1 MIARDLYRLAWTLQA
16 HVPDLRIRD
25 TVGDPLMQNA
35 VADRCM
41 ATCQQA
47 GIADGDARV
56 IGEALAGYLYG
67 WCGRDAQLDE
77 QVSQAQMALNLGA
90 GGDGEPVMPQRPTGT
105 VLPVVA
111 IVQMVAGVLGVA
123 LEARL

>member
-1 MIARDLYRLAWTLQA
+1 MIARDIDALASTLQA
-16 HVPDLRIRD
+16 HVPDLHIRD

-47 GIADGDARV
+47 GMTDGDARV

-67 WCGRDAQLDE
+67 WCGRDAHLDE
-77 QVSQAQMALNLGA
+77 RVCQAQAALNRGA
-90 GGDGEPVMPQRPTGT
+90 GGAGDHVMPQRPTGT
-105 VLPVVA
+105 VLPVFA
-111 IVQMVAGVLGVA
+111 IVQMVAGVVGVE
-123 LEARL
+123 LDAR

>member
-1 MIARDLYRLAWTLQA
+1 MNTRDLSWLAWTLQA
-16 HVPDLRIRD
+16 QLPDPRIRD

-67 WCGRDAQLDE
+67 WCGRDAHLDE
-77 QVSQAQMALNLGA
+77 SVSRAQAALNLGA
-90 GGDGEPVMPQRPTGT
+90 GGDGELIMPQRPTGT

-111 IVQMVAGVLGVA
+111 IVRMVAAVLG
-123 LEARL
+123 LEREAR

>member
-1 MIARDLYRLAWTLQA
+1 MIARDLYPLASTLQA

-47 GIADGDARV
+47 GMADEDARV

-77 QVSQAQMALNLGA
+77 RVGQAQATLNLGA
-90 GGDGEPVMPQRPTGT
+90 GGDGELVMPQRPPGT

-111 IVQMVAGVLGVA
+111 IVQMLAGVLGVD
-123 LEARL
+123 LEAR

>member
-1 MIARDLYRLAWTLQA
+1 
-16 HVPDLRIRD
+16 
-25 TVGDPLMQNA
+25 MQNA
-35 VADRCM
+35 MADRCM

-67 WCGRDAQLDE
+67 WCGRDAHLDE
-77 QVSQAQMALNLGA
+77 PVSRAQAALNLGA
-90 GGDGEPVMPQRPTGT
+90 GGDGKLIMPQRPTGT

-111 IVQMVAGVLGVA
+111 IVRMVAGVLGVD
-123 LEARL
+123 LEAR

>member
-1 MIARDLYRLAWTLQA
+1 MIARDIDALASTLQA

-47 GIADGDARV
+47 GMADGDARV

-67 WCGRDAQLDE
+67 WCGRDAHLDE
-77 QVSQAQMALNLGA
+77 RVWQAQAALNRGA
-90 GGDGEPVMPQRPTGT
+90 GGGGEPIMPQRSWG
-105 VLPVVA
+105 
-111 IVQMVAGVLGVA
+111 
-123 LEARL
+123 R

>member
-1 MIARDLYRLAWTLQA
+1 MIARDLYPLASTLQA

-47 GIADGDARV
+47 GMADEDARV

-77 QVSQAQMALNLGA
+77 RVGQAQATLNLGA
-90 GGDGEPVMPQRPTGT
+90 GGDGELVMPQRPTGT

-111 IVQMVAGVLGVA
+111 IVQMLAGVLGVD
-123 LEARL
+123 LEAR

>member
-1 MIARDLYRLAWTLQA
+1 MIAHDIYPLAWTLRAQ
-16 HVPDLRIRD
+16 VPDLRIRD

-47 GIADGDARV
+47 GMADGDARV

-67 WCGRDAQLDE
+67 WCSREAHLDE
-77 QVSQAQMALNLGA
+77 RVSQAQAALNLGA
-90 GGDGEPVMPQRPTGT
+90 GGHGDHVLPQRPTGT

-111 IVQMVAGVLGVA
+111 IVQMVAGVLGVD
-123 LEARL
+123 LEAR

>member
-1 MIARDLYRLAWTLQA
+1 MIACDLDPLACTLQT

-47 GIADGDARV
+47 GMADGDARV

-67 WCGRDAQLDE
+67 WCGRDAHLDE
-77 QVSQAQMALNLGA
+77 RVSQAQAALNLGA
-90 GGDGEPVMPQRPTGT
+90 GGDGDHVMPQRPTGT

-111 IVQMVAGVLGVA
+111 IVQMVVGVVGVE
-123 LEARL
+123 LEAR

>member
-1 MIARDLYRLAWTLQA
+1 MIARDLYPLASTLQA

-41 ATCQQA
+41 ATCRQA
-47 GIADGDARV
+47 GMADGDARV

-77 QVSQAQMALNLGA
+77 RVGQAQAALNLGA
-90 GGDGEPVMPQRPTGT
+90 GGDGEPVLPQRPTGT

-111 IVQMVAGVLGVA
+111 IVQMLAGVLGVD
-123 LEARL
+123 LEAR

>member
-1 MIARDLYRLAWTLQA
+1 MNTRDLSWLAWTLQA
-16 HVPDLRIRD
+16 QLPDPRMRD

-35 VADRCM
+35 MADRCM

-67 WCGRDAQLDE
+67 WCGRDAHLDAP
-77 QVSQAQMALNLGA
+77 VSRAQAALNLGA
-90 GGDGEPVMPQRPTGT
+90 GGDGKRIMPQRPTGT

-111 IVQMVAGVLGVA
+111 IVRMVAAVLG
-123 LEARL
+123 LEREAR

>member
-1 MIARDLYRLAWTLQA
+1 MIARDIYPLAWTLRAQ
-16 HVPDLRIRD
+16 VPDLRIRD

-47 GIADGDARV
+47 GMADGDARV

-67 WCGRDAQLDE
+67 WCGRDAHLDE
-77 QVSQAQMALNLGA
+77 RVSQAQAALNLGA
-90 GGDGEPVMPQRPTGT
+90 GGDGDHVMPQRPTGT

-111 IVQMVAGVLGVA
+111 IVQMVAGVLGVDV
-123 LEARL
+123 EAR